1 MSKKTLDNQVRYCLD
16 KYPETRNSDITLTM
30 HIWKEFYQEKLTV
43 VDGVLAIRLRDLF
56 DLPREDNVKRVR
68 AHIQNDLHEYIPTN
82 WEVAKKRKWLQY
94 DWRLY
99 LGYTQEAVV
108 KAKTE
113 EQNNLFNLVD
123 TRR

>member
-1 MSKKTLDNQVRYCLD
+1 MKTLNDQVRYCLQH
-16 KYPETRNSDITLTM
+16 YPDTRNSDITLTM
-30 HIWKEFYQEKLTV
+30 HIWKEFYKDKLTV

-68 AHIQNDLHEYIPTN
+68 AHIQNDLHEFVPTN
-82 WEVAKKRKWLQY
+82 WEVAKQRKMLQHE
-94 DWRLY
+94 WKQY

-108 KAKTE
+108 KTKIQK
-113 EQNNLFNLVD
+113 QNNLFNLTD